1 MWDFCSFFCKPKTE
15 TLLLQSFWMSDLP
28 KSKKVRWKFALTKA
42 TSERIFMCGNAAS
55 GVKSSFCSLQKIFWT
70 AVLGSQ
76 ASSGQSFPGWRSQPM
91 IWRCDASMNESRPI
105 EAERLRGNEAKL
117 IGKYMEEKTATIKP
131 RRQQSE
137 ERDEG
142 WADENETDAVWAGN
156 EEAKEEERDSF
167 HFDLKIKLTFVW
179 NRPW

>member
-1 MWDFCSFFCKPKTE
+1 
-15 TLLLQSFWMSDLP
+15 
-28 KSKKVRWKFALTKA
+28 
-42 TSERIFMCGNAAS
+42 
-55 GVKSSFCSLQKIFWT
+55 
-70 AVLGSQ
+70 
-76 ASSGQSFPGWRSQPM
+76 
-91 IWRCDASMNESRPI
+91 MNESRPI